1 MFFFVFF
8 LKFIQFEVLK
18 EWNLPVF
25 ITLMSILGVFLTI
38 ITGTVMKKLI
48 YYFCY
53 IFCCICCCC
62 CRRKKQNSNKYDDF
76 KKNKMKKYSKL
87 DLYLEEKFNR
97 DQMED
102 SDSDN
107 EEMLALFSIYLF

>member
-1 MFFFVFF
+1 
-8 LKFIQFEVLK
+8 
-18 EWNLPVF
+18 
-25 ITLMSILGVFLTI
+25 
-38 ITGTVMKKLI
+38 
-48 YYFCY
+48 
-53 IFCCICCCC
+53 
-62 CRRKKQNSNKYDDF
+62 
-76 KKNKMKKYSKL
+76 MKKYSKL